1 MVATAPTALSHQLD
15 LDALYRGYRRRAYA
29 IAWAFLHDEND
40 ADDAVQEAFMKAKRS
55 AATFNGVAQPQTWM
69 NRIVVNV
76 CRDLKRHRRR
86 RPEHHVDDVDV
97 LEPLQHTDASP
108 EAALASI
115 ELRDALHEGLQR
127 LSHEHREAI
136 IGREVGGLD
145 YQQLATAG
153 GCPTGTVM
161 SRLFH
166 ARRKLRSWLGRRL
179 ELGSSPARPSA
190 RPSSTPTA
198 ARSIVGHVAARP
210 RGRRSATH
218 ECRCHTAAP
227 RSIAATPSA
236 LS

>member
-55 AATFNGVAQPQTWM
+55 AATFNGIAQPQTWM

-136 IGREVGGLD
+136 ILREVGGLD

-166 ARRKLRSWLGRRL
+166 ARRLLRNVLGRK
-179 ELGSSPARPSA
+179 LGGSYKALAACPQGRNRSTRAVTPTPVVRAPARP
-190 RPSSTPTA
+190 R
-198 ARSIVGHVAARP
+198 
-210 RGRRSATH
+210 
-218 ECRCHTAAP
+218 AP
-227 RSIAATPSA
+227 RRNAGTAPAAGTA
-236 LS
+236 RR